1 MLHLQNDD
9 EVRKAATATAALFTN
24 PSRTKLVVSALV
36 ALTSLSAALII
47 SFPTTSSN
55 LLLPLVSE
63 TYLTKVDNLD
73 TYNTRFGFTLTSYMV
88 NSSL

>member
-9 EVRKAATATAALFTN
+9 EVRTAATATAALFTN

-55 LLLPLVSE
+55 LLLPLDSDV
-63 TYLTKVDNLD
+63 LD
-73 TYNTRFGFTLTSYMV
+73 KG
-88 NSSL
+88 

>member
-9 EVRKAATATAALFTN
+9 EVRKAATAALFTN

-55 LLLPLVSE
+55 LLLL
-63 TYLTKVDNLD
+63 LD
-73 TYNTRFGFTLTSYMV
+73 SDVLDKG
-88 NSSL
+88 